1 MARLSHRYTQERSEE
16 RVRNFKERRLLRRGD
31 PEDQSTYDESE
42 ESESPS
48 VSSTGF
54 GWCKAVAALEILG
67 GGTGLAVSTLFPL
80 LNSSFNLSPVVVALD
95 TLFLLSIIAGVYL
108 WRNHGFGFN
117 LSLFLSLLQIPKFTL
132 GGISFQFISGISIT
146 PMIYS
151 TSRGMGVELAP
162 FMGPGGEFAIQSAYN
177 PDLLFSIGINI
188 YAVILAFILVKH
200 MVKDEDQ
207 KLEESI
213 ALARRLLGR

>member
-1 MARLSHRYTQERSEE
+1 MARTTQRNTHERTEE
-16 RVRNFKERRLLRRGD
+16 RVRNFKERRLRRREHG
-31 PEDQSTYDESE
+31 DQSTFEESE

-48 VSSTGF
+48 LSSTGY

-67 GGTGLAVSTLFPL
+67 GGTGLVVGTLFPL
-80 LNSSFNLSPVVVALD
+80 LNSSLSLSPAAVALNI
-95 TLFLLSIIAGVYL
+95 LFLLCIIAGVYL
-108 WRNHGFGFN
+108 WRNHQFGFN
-117 LSLFLSLLQIPKFTL
+117 LSVFLFLLQIPQFVL

-177 PDLLFSIGINI
+177 PDLIFSIGINI
-188 YAVILAFILVKH
+188 YAVILAFILIKH
-200 MVKDEDQ
+200 MVKDEQ
-207 KLEESI
+207 LELEESV
-213 ALARRLLGR
+213 AARRRLMVR